1 MKAIMG
7 AVLVAVLVALP
18 VYAGPGGARGS
29 GGRGG
34 GHSAS
39 GMSSG
44 RGYSS
49 GRSGYRYDGQRWR
62 RGAPSWGVG
71 SGVGTGIDPDTMD
84 AVNARIRQLKRAAAE
99 KATAI
104 RDAARIQARRH

>member
-84 AVNARIRQLKRAAAE
+84 AVNARIRQMKAAAA
-99 KATAI
+99 KA
-104 RDAARIQARRH
+104 DAARIQARRH

>member
-71 SGVGTGIDPDTMD
+71 SGVGGTGIDPDTMD
-84 AVNARIRQLKRAAAE
+84 AVNARIRGLKAAAA
-99 KATAI
+99 KA
-104 RDAARIQARRH
+104 DAARRH

>member
-1 MKAIMG
+1 MKAIIG
-7 AVLVAVLVALP
+7 AVIVAVLVVIPA
-18 VYAGPGGARGS
+18 YAGHGGGHGS

-49 GRSGYRYDGQRWR
+49 GRSGYRYDGQRWS

-84 AVNARIRQLKRAAAE
+84 AVNARIRGLKAAAA
-99 KATAI
+99 KASASPACHTLGCGSSK
-104 RDAARIQARRH
+104 